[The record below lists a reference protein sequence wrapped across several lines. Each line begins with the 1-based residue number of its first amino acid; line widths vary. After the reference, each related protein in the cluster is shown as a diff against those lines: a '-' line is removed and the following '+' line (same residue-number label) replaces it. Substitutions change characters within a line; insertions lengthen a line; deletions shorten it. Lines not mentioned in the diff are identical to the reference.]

1 MQDEVHYTACGD
13 AALRVDF
20 GGKPSAALTHRIA
33 GLKRA
38 LQSRNPPGFVEAVP
52 GLNSLTILFNP
63 DALSS
68 GDLRHLV
75 EQCFSASSGEPAP
88 ARTTVVPVC
97 YELDFA
103 PDLDDVARKCGLTP
117 EEVVRAHADRDY
129 TVYVVGFSPGWG
141 YLGDIDTR
149 LVLPRRPN
157 PRQRVPAGSVAIASN
172 FTGVYPQET
181 PGGWHLIGRT
191 PLSFFD
197 VASDPPAL
205 LAAGETVR
213 FRAVDRSDY
222 DRIATLVLAGTYQPE
237 MTS

>member
-1 MQDEVHYTACGD
+1 MQDEVHYIACGD

-20 GGKPSAALTHRIA
+20 GSKPTAALTHRIA

-38 LQSRNPPGFVEAVP
+38 LQSRNPPGLVEAVP
-52 GLNSLTILFNP
+52 GLNSLTILFDP
-63 DALSS
+63 DALAS
-68 GDLRHLV
+68 GDLRGIVAECLSV
-75 EQCFSASSGEPAP
+75 ASGEPAP

-97 YELDFA
+97 YEPDFA
-103 PDLDDVARKCGLTP
+103 PDLQEVAQACGLGP
-117 EEVVRAHADRDY
+117 QEVVRAHAGRDY

-191 PLSFFD
+191 PLRFFD
-197 VASDPPAL
+197 AACNPPAL

-213 FRAVDRSDY
+213 FRAVDRPDY
-222 DRIATLVLAGTYQPE
+222 ERIAAEVQAGTYQPE
-237 MTS
+237 TAP